1 MGAYQTVV
9 VGTDGSDSSYRA
21 VDRAASIAR
30 DSAAKLV
37 LVCAYHPA
45 SQKEVALAE
54 DALRAEAYKVV
65 GSAPAEETLRT
76 AAERAAAAGA
86 DELCLAD
93 TIGVAVPR
101 QVRALV
107 GDVAALGRPFGVHL
121 HNTRNTGYANALAAL
136 EAGATLLDAS
146 VGGIGGCPFAPR
158 ATGNIA
164 TEDLVYLLRG
174 EGIDP
179 GVDLEALIGIAAW
192 LTGHLGHELPG
203 ELHRAGDFSP
213 V

>member
-86 DELCLAD
+86 EAAVRLAVEGD
-93 TIGVAVPR
+93 P
-101 QVRALV
+101 VRALI
-107 GDVAALGRPFGVHL
+107 G
-121 HNTRNTGYANALAAL
+121 AL
-136 EAGATLLDAS
+136 ETYEADLLVVGNRGLNTLAGRLLGS
-146 VGGIGGCPFAPR
+146 VPADVSRRSPC
-158 ATGNIA
+158 
-164 TEDLVYLLRG
+164 DV
-174 EGIDP
+174 
-179 GVDLEALIGIAAW
+179 LIVH
-192 LTGHLGHELPG
+192 TV
-203 ELHRAGDFSP
+203 R
-213 V
+213 